1 MGAVHGTPLLV
12 EALVAIV
19 ALIVLIARFK
29 LNPFIVLLLVSVL
42 LAAAAGM
49 PMEKIVKAFETG
61 VGNTLGHIALV
72 IGLGTMLGKM
82 MAESGGAER
91 IATTLIDWFGEKHV
105 HWAMVCIA
113 IIVGLPVFFEVGFVL
128 LIPIA
133 FNVAQRTGKSMVLI
147 GVPMIAGLSIV
158 HGLIPPH
165 PAALIAVQA
174 FHADIGRTIAYGLM
188 VGIPTAIVAG
198 PLFALSIYKHIDI
211 HPDNA
216 IARQFIG
223 SRAGGGAAAN
233 VAGGAGNAANAS
245 QPAKGGK
252 SGSAQTARHVSKTAD
267 AGKRG
272 ATPKDDEPQPRDLPS
287 FGITLFT
294 VLLPVV
300 LMLLGSWAN
309 VFTPEHS
316 LANSV
321 LRLIG
326 DADVALLIAVLVSFW
341 TFGSARGFDR
351 NQILKFVNEGLGPIA
366 GILLVIG
373 AGGGFGGILREAGIS
388 QQIISSSS
396 ALHLSPLML
405 GWLVAA
411 LIRLATGSATVA
423 MTTACGIVAPLV
435 TSASVAVRPELL
447 VLATGAGSLIFSHV
461 NDAGFWLVKE
471 YFGMTISQTFK
482 TWSLCETII
491 SVMGLLLTLGL
502 AAVL

>member
-1 MGAVHGTPLLV
+1 MGAVHGTPLLI

-29 LNPFIVLLLVSVL
+29 INPFIVLLVVS
-42 LAAAAGM
+42 LALAVAAGM

-61 VGNTLGHIALV
+61 VGGTLGHIALV

-91 IATTLIDWFGEKHV
+91 IATTLIGLFGEEHV
-105 HWAMVCIA
+105 HWAMMCIA

-133 FNVAQRTGKSMVLI
+133 FNLAQRTGKSMVLI

-165 PAALIAVQA
+165 PAALLAVQA
-174 FHADIGRTIAYGLM
+174 FHADIGKTIAFGLLI
-188 VGIPTAIVAG
+188 GIPIAIVAG
-198 PLFALSIYKHIDI
+198 PLFALSIYKHI
-211 HPDNA
+211 HLNPDNA

-223 SRAGGGAAAN
+223 SRAERGVPGEATDRRAASKAGAAARD
-233 VAGGAGNAANAS
+233 AGGDTVRVAV
-245 QPAKGGK
+245 
-252 SGSAQTARHVSKTAD
+252 ARDSH
-267 AGKRG
+267 
-272 ATPKDDEPQPRDLPS
+272 PYPRDLPS

-294 VLLPVV
+294 VLLPVA
-300 LMLLGSWAN
+300 LMLIGSWADL
-309 VFTPEHS
+309 FTPAHS
-316 LANSV
+316 LANDIVKLLGNSV
-321 LRLIG
+321 
-326 DADVALLIAVLVSFW
+326 VALLVAVLVSFW
-341 TFGSARGFDR
+341 TFGGARGFDR
-351 NQILKFVNEGLGPIA
+351 EQILKFVNESLGPIA
-366 GILLVIG
+366 GIVLVIG
-373 AGGGFGGILREAGIS
+373 AGGGFGAILRETGIS
-388 QQIISSSS
+388 QQIIDSSSS
-396 ALHLSPLML
+396 LSLSPLVL

-423 MTTACGIVAPLV
+423 MTTACGIVAPLA
-435 TSASVAVRPELL
+435 TSATAAVRPELL
-447 VLATGAGSLIFSHV
+447 VLSTGAGSLIFSHV

-491 SVMGLLLTLGL
+491 SVMGLVLTLGL
-502 AAVL
+502 ASVF